1 MVEHKLLEIFSL
13 EEAKRLAGKDAKYQS
28 TDVRKYISSNT
39 LTYYILSNTWT
50 MIWREF
56 SPHTWFRFRTKI
68 LTQGLIPVIKEM
80 QDEATRVT
88 NSEELGPMA
97 RMLYSDIEVHSQVKG
112 DARFTEEDHT
122 YLGNVTSAVLL
133 LLRYPKRFSP
143 SNNDIIQRETIADF
157 LNYENRTKLLQRR
170 RTSLYD
176 YVVPFVKE
184 VIKEMYDWGR
194 ITRKIEQLY
203 ANRAGS
209 GVLLPLSTG
218 AAADSR
224 ATLGDKLETLYTSG
238 EIPWYFDQG
247 MMGTRLKPRSI
258 SSATYLH
265 EGIMRVSSKGID
277 WNNALRYKGG
287 FPIIINK
294 IPAVIRAVPKSF
306 KSSRIIAMDHT
317 PALTVGLAIENIFRT
332 EDACAKR
339 PRINLEDQT
348 INQRFAQLGSITGE
362 IATLDASHA
371 SDLISKSLFTELFPA
386 SYVRLVTRLLPDKII
401 VNGKTRAL
409 QMAST
414 SGNTLTFR
422 HETIV
427 YSAIAQAAVRY
438 YRMMVKGIPYT
449 QWCENTPESGYAW
462 AYGDDTIVSS
472 EAVDV
477 AISFFEALGLK
488 INVDKS
494 YSAGPF
500 RESCGADFFNG
511 TNMSSLYY
519 PRFPI
524 IGTIKDDKV
533 TLYTRAYRDMY
544 RGKIDNSL
552 TMLIDLQ
559 KKVFP
564 ISYDAAR
571 FLASIVTA
579 AYPKVT
585 YSEAGSVCTDLWDYV
600 DAGRYRKFPTKY
612 RIEHTGDRFIP
623 RSDNFSFV
631 KDGDAMSE
639 APGDVR
645 EKFIRAHRL
654 DTLHCYPVVAHKDKR
669 SYTLL
674 QRTLYDWYRYTTFL
688 KTGPSYSDPLLQLL
702 QISDK
707 PMSISEFFGELSLSF
722 RMK

>member
-13 EEAKRLAGKDAKYQS
+13 EEAKRLAEKDAKYQS
-28 TDVRKYISSNT
+28 TNVRKYVSSNT

-56 SPHTWFRFRTKI
+56 SPHTWFRFRTKV

-97 RMLYSDIEVHSQVKG
+97 RMLYSDIESYSQVKG
-112 DARFTEEDHT
+112 DDRFIEADHT
-122 YLGNVTSAVLL
+122 YLWDTTSAVLL

-143 SNNDIIQRETIADF
+143 SNNDIIQRETITDF

-176 YVVPFVKE
+176 YVVPLVKE
-184 VIKEMYDWGR
+184 VIKEMYDWDK
-194 ITRKIEQLY
+194 IVRKIQTLY
-203 ANRAGS
+203 SNRAGS

-224 ATLGDKLETLYTSG
+224 ATLGDKLESLFFSG

-247 MMGTRLKPRSI
+247 MMGIRLTPESLSK
-258 SSATYLH
+258 AYYL
-265 EGIMRVSSKGID
+265 EKGIVRVSSRGIN
-277 WNNALRYKGG
+277 WNSNLRFTGG
-287 FPIIINK
+287 YPIIVNK

-306 KSSRIIAMDHT
+306 KSSRIIAMDQT
-317 PALTVGLAIENIFRT
+317 PALTVGLAIEDIFRN
-332 EDACAKR
+332 EDSSAKR
-339 PRINLEDQT
+339 PRINLEDQS
-348 INQRFAQLGSITGE
+348 INQELAKLGSITGE
-362 IATLDASHA
+362 VATLDASHA

-386 SYVRLVTRLLPDKII
+386 PYVRLVSRLLPEQII
-401 VNGKTRAL
+401 VDGKHRML

-438 YRMMVKGIPYT
+438 YRMMVEGIPYS
-449 QWCENTPESGYAW
+449 QWCENTRESGYAW

-472 EAVDV
+472 EAAEV
-477 AISFFEALGLK
+477 AIAFFEALGLK

-500 RESCGADFFNG
+500 RESCGADYYNG
-511 TNMSSLYY
+511 VNMSSLYY

-524 IGTIKDDKV
+524 IGNIQGDRV
-533 TLYTRAYRDMY
+533 TLYTRAYRDNY

-559 KKVFP
+559 KKIFP

-600 DAGRYRKFPTKY
+600 DAGRNRRFPTKY

-623 RSDNFSFV
+623 RVDNFSFV
-631 KDGDAMSE
+631 KDGDALSD

-645 EKFIRAHRL
+645 EKFIRAHQL
-654 DTLHCYPVVAHKDKR
+654 DTLHCYPVVVHKDKR
-669 SYTLL
+669 SYTYI
-674 QRTLYDWYRYTTFL
+674 QEALYDWYRYTKFL
-688 KTGPSYSDPLLQLL
+688 KTGPAYSDPLLQLL

>member
-13 EEAKRLAGKDAKYQS
+13 EEAKRLAEKDAKYQS
-28 TDVRKYISSNT
+28 TNVRKYVSSNT
-39 LTYYILSNTWT
+39 LTYYILSNTWV

-56 SPHTWFRFRTKI
+56 SPHTWFRFRTKV

-97 RMLYSDIEVHSQVKG
+97 RMLYSDIESYSQVKG
-112 DARFTEEDHT
+112 DDRFIEADHT
-122 YLGNVTSAVLL
+122 YLWNTTSAVLL

-143 SNNDIIQRETIADF
+143 SNNDIIQKETITDF

-170 RTSLYD
+170 RTSLYE
-176 YVVPFVKE
+176 YVAPMVKE
-184 VIKEMYDWGR
+184 VIEEMYDWDR
-194 ITRKIEQLY
+194 ITRKISALY

-209 GVLLPLSTG
+209 GVLSPLSTG

-224 ATLGDKLETLYTSG
+224 ATLGDKLESLFTSG
-238 EIPWYFDQG
+238 ELPWYFDQG
-247 MMGTRLKPRSI
+247 MMGVRLQPTPLSHA
-258 SSATYLH
+258 SYL
-265 EGIMRVSSKGID
+265 EQGIMRVSPKGID
-277 WNNALRYKGG
+277 WNSNLCLTGG
-287 FPIIINK
+287 YPIIINK

-317 PALTVGLAIENIFRT
+317 PALIAGLAIEDIFRN
-332 EDACAKR
+332 EDSNARR

-348 INQRFAQLGSITGE
+348 INQELAKLGSATGK

-371 SDLISKSLFTELFPA
+371 SDLISKSLFAELFPA
-386 SYVRLVTRLLPDKII
+386 PYVRLVSRLLPEQIV

-438 YRMMVKGIPYT
+438 YRMMVKGVPFSR
-449 QWCENTPESGYAW
+449 WCENTDESGYAW

-472 EAVDV
+472 EAADV
-477 AISFFEALGLK
+477 AITFFEALGLK

-494 YSAGPF
+494 YSSGPF
-500 RESCGADFFNG
+500 RESCGADYYNG
-511 TNMSSLYY
+511 INMSSLYY
-519 PRFPI
+519 PRFPV
-524 IGTIKDDKV
+524 IGNIAGDKV
-533 TLYTRAYRDMY
+533 TLYTRAYRDNY

-571 FLASIVTA
+571 FLASIITA

-585 YSEAGSVCTDLWDYV
+585 YSEAGSICTDLWDYV
-600 DAGRYRKFPTKY
+600 DAGKNRRFPTKY

-623 RSDNFSFV
+623 RVDNFSFV
-631 KDGDAMSE
+631 KDGEALSD

-645 EKFIRAHRL
+645 EKFIRAHQL
-654 DTLHCYPVVAHKDKR
+654 DTLHCYPVVVHKDKR
-669 SYTLL
+669 SYTPL
-674 QRTLYDWYRYTTFL
+674 QVLLYDWYRYTRFL
-688 KTGPSYSDPLLQLL
+688 KHGPAYSDPLLQLL
-702 QISDK
+702 QVSDK